1 MPALLLQR
9 HKSTLSNSPVRK
21 TTLGR
26 LHETEART
34 AIEFMMGAEGASFD
48 AIDQTMIAVSL
59 RANRP
64 TFVTVRFVCVD
75 TTTTLSI
82 RCMDV

>member
-1 MPALLLQR
+1 
-9 HKSTLSNSPVRK
+9 
-21 TTLGR
+21 
-26 LHETEART
+26 
-34 AIEFMMGAEGASFD
+34 MMGAEGASFD

-64 TFVTVRFVCVD
+64 AFVTVVCVD

>member
-64 TFVTVRFVCVD
+64 AFVTVVCVD